1 MDPRLRVVTVM
12 PLEELWDDDGAF
24 GRHVEHL
31 STDQIKAILRSGKVR
46 FVEANVG
53 EPLRWTAPDDCFARW
68 RQVAANVTDVERF
81 ALEDFPD
88 EWAFVASEWE
98 GRSGERLILLEKHH

>member
-24 GRHVEHL
+24 GRRVAHL
-31 STDQIKAILRSGKVR
+31 STDQIKAILKGGSVR

-53 EPLRWTAPDDCFARW
+53 EPLCWTAPAECYFRW
-68 RQVAANVTDVERF
+68 KQVVAHVADADRF
-81 ALEDFPD
+81 LLEDFPD